1 MARMARMAKKVLA
14 AVVVVKVP
22 AAGVGVVA
30 DEAELAAAAVTVIDG
45 GVVCVL
51 C

>member
-1 MARMARMAKKVLA
+1 M
-14 AVVVVKVP
+14 VVVKVP

-30 DEAELAAAAVTVIDG
+30 DEAELAVAAVTVIDG